1 MKKTDEEQGKKNR
14 ENITCVCV
22 CVCMCVWM
30 RGGQKWLEEQ
40 WPPHPLGGERA
51 NDGLSA
57 AA

>member
-1 MKKTDEEQGKKNR
+1 MKKSDEEQKKKIGK
-14 ENITCVCV
+14 TVCVCV
-22 CVCMCVWM
+22 CVCLWM

-40 WPPHPLGGERA
+40 WPPHPLGAERA